1 MQNSLSIRSYTKQ
14 SRTHLHDY
22 HQLVLPTQGVI
33 QIEIPTYQGNVAVGE
48 CVVIRKGQE
57 HHFRA
62 DEAARFVVADMTDL
76 PDNLAASMEQ
86 VFATNAPLQS
96 FLMFVE
102 KQLAHQV
109 HPSIEATLFSLFTQL
124 LNEQNLNVHMD
135 LRIRRAQAYI
145 LDHLAEPLSI
155 TYLADIAHLSPTQFK
170 KLFKENTH
178 LSPLNYITEQRMER
192 AKALLI
198 HSDNPIRLV
207 AEQVGYTD
215 FSAFSRRFKQ
225 HFGMSPSAL
234 SVAH

>member
-1 MQNSLSIRSYTKQ
+1 MQNSLSIRSYTRQ

-33 QIEIPTYQGNVAVGE
+33 MIEIPTYQGAVAVGE

-62 DEAARFVVADMTDL
+62 DESARFVVADMTDL
-76 PDNLAASMEQ
+76 PDHLATSTEQ
-86 VFATNAPLQS
+86 VFATNGPLQS

-109 HPSIEATLFSLFTQL
+109 HPDIEASLFRLFNQL

-135 LRIRRAQAYI
+135 PRIRRVQTYI
-145 LDHLAEPLSI
+145 LDHLAAPLSI
-155 TYLADIAHLSPTQFK
+155 NLLADLAHLSPTQFK
-170 KLFKENTH
+170 KLFKENTQH
-178 LSPLNYITEQRMER
+178 SPLSYITEQRMER

-198 HSDNPIRLV
+198 HSDIPIRLV
-207 AEQVGYTD
+207 AEQVGYGD
-215 FSAFSRRFKQ
+215 FSAFSRRFRQ
-225 HFGMSPSAL
+225 HFGVSPREL
-234 SVAH
+234 SVPH